1 MAKKEP
7 EQPHAPKCH
16 SCPAQINRTHSDRQ
30 ALCSHCKDR
39 LGAEEN
45 SKEGSRKQLLQA
57 TLQLLKNARNSK
69 GEANALLCNGVA
81 EQGLVRQ
88 LGWILPAYL
97 PSAGTVGH
105 PKHILQTYRDAM
117 EVESSTYTDFIS
129 SDRAG
134 RRNAVYDIQQEATTI
149 SMRKLTGDIGNLSVE
164 GPGELLHTPVSPVP
178 GAGRARHE
186 MAAQPTGASLGAS
199 QVLRR
204 NVPFLAAVSAF
215 VLGGCS
221 ASGRLPGLRGFCNK

>member
-30 ALCSHCKDR
+30 ALCSHCKD
-39 LGAEEN
+39 
-45 SKEGSRKQLLQA
+45 S
-57 TLQLLKNARNSK
+57 
-69 GEANALLCNGVA
+69 
-81 EQGLVRQ
+81 
-88 LGWILPAYL
+88 
-97 PSAGTVGH
+97 
-105 PKHILQTYRDAM
+105 ILQTYRDAM

-164 GPGELLHTPVSPVP
+164 GPETQGDAASSENNP
-178 GAGRARHE
+178 GASPNE
-186 MAAQPTGASLGAS
+186 QEDSPS
-199 QVLRR
+199 
-204 NVPFLAAVSAF
+204 P
-215 VLGGCS
+215 
-221 ASGRLPGLRGFCNK
+221 

>member
-45 SKEGSRKQLLQA
+45 SKEGS
-57 TLQLLKNARNSK
+57 S
-69 GEANALLCNGVA
+69 
-81 EQGLVRQ
+81 
-88 LGWILPAYL
+88 
-97 PSAGTVGH
+97 
-105 PKHILQTYRDAM
+105 ILQTYRDAM

-164 GPGELLHTPVSPVP
+164 GPETQGDAASSENNP
-178 GAGRARHE
+178 GASPNE
-186 MAAQPTGASLGAS
+186 QEDSPS
-199 QVLRR
+199 
-204 NVPFLAAVSAF
+204 P
-215 VLGGCS
+215 
-221 ASGRLPGLRGFCNK
+221 